1 MSKKDR
7 LEKVAR
13 HVLTREGL
21 SGFTMERLA
30 EAAEVSRPTVYQYF
44 GSREGALSATASS
57 TISMC
62 NALFEAASRFQ
73 GEPREQAMALMTG
86 FEVLARFEPDHLETL
101 EFLGMPWIKR
111 ALPAPPLEALQRLV
125 MGFGARLT
133 GLMQLSV
140 EQGQLVLP
148 AGYPLAAAAFHTQN
162 FYYGIFF
169 AIARRRIS
177 YDLYGS
183 DQPWEVSR
191 RGLHLYWDGIGW
203 SPKAGGPDMEALHD
217 RILRQCFPDYW
228 LRIKTNELKRG
239 LDTPLAEPIPHPIP
253 EPRSRSRALKPS

>member
-44 GSREGALSATASS
+44 GSREGALAATALS
-57 TISMC
+57 TIAVCSK
-62 NALFEAASRFQ
+62 LFESAQRFQ
-73 GEPREQAMALMTG
+73 GAPREQAMALMTG

-111 ALPAPPLEALQRLV
+111 ALPSPPLEALQALV
-125 MGFGARLT
+125 SGFGTRLK

-140 EQGQLVLP
+140 EQGQLALP
-148 AGYPLAAAAFHTQN
+148 LGYPMAAAAFHTQN

-169 AIARRRIS
+169 AVARRRIS
-177 YDLYGS
+177 YDLYGGNS
-183 DQPWEVSR
+183 PWEASR
-191 RGLHLYWDGIGW
+191 RGLHVYWDGIGW
-203 SPKAGGPDMEALHD
+203 SPKAGDSDMEALHD

-228 LRIKTNELKRG
+228 LRLKTDELKRG
-239 LDTPLAEPIPHPIP
+239 LDTPPTEPIYRPIP
-253 EPRSRSRALKPS
+253 EPRSRARALKPS